1 MSDRNRLKPR
11 EVNLPSGGHS
21 KTKRGPNKM
30 PEDERGIFEWFNKSK
45 DSSKNED
52 EHEEKEAAAAGVSEE
67 DGTFFFLRS
76 RRERNFLLPS
86 DYTAKDSNT
95 RTHREP

>member
-45 DSSKNED
+45 DSSKNEVIN
-52 EHEEKEAAAAGVSEE
+52 HE
-67 DGTFFFLRS
+67 
-76 RRERNFLLPS
+76 
-86 DYTAKDSNT
+86 
-95 RTHREP
+95 